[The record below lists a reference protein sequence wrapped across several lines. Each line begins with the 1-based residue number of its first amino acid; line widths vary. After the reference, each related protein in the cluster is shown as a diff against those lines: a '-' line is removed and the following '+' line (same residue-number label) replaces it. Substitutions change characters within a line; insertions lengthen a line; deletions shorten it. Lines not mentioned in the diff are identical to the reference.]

1 MSLPP
6 NIDEYLEGE
15 QDLPQAAY
23 LTPRN
28 RKAVNIYNTVVTAA
42 QVTGKRSLQEGGK
55 LADQNQQRDVTVEEL
70 INKCF
75 LAFLDKQFLAEE
87 KEPLLLKLQTFKRA
101 FLFGSHS

>member
-28 RKAVNIYNTVVTAA
+28 RKAVNIYGAVVTAA
-42 QVTGKRSLQEGGK
+42 QVTGKRSLQEGW
-55 LADQNQQRDVTVEEL
+55 
-70 INKCF
+70 
-75 LAFLDKQFLAEE
+75 
-87 KEPLLLKLQTFKRA
+87 
-101 FLFGSHS
+101 